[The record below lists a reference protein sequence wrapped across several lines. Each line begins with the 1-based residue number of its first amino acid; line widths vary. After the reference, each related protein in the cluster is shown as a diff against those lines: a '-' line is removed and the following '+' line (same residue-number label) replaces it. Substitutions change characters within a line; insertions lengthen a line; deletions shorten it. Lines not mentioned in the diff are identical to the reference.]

1 MKKITLI
8 SGTILFVSFILSS
21 CGADTQ
27 KLEEQ
32 ATKDS
37 IEAVNNTARI
47 LKAKADSLAQKNSVD
62 SLNKINA
69 INDILG
75 EYESSKRN
83 VISYA
88 GGDVDNG
95 PKTVISVT
103 NNKEIIKV
111 KQVSLDDATVG
122 ETEASAEMLNI
133 TKIGTGLYKLNMKK
147 LKCHYI
153 NNWDGNGE
161 EYKNI
166 NIEEL
171 TPSNNS
177 DFTIIIDFT
186 NKNAITF
193 KSTAI
198 KTECLGAWELER
210 STFVKK

>member
-8 SGTILFVSFILSS
+8 SGTIIIAAIISS
-21 CGADTQ
+21 SYWNLTP
-27 KLEEQ
+27 KLKVQGEKN
-32 ATKDS
+32 TK
-37 IEAVNNTARI
+37 EVANNTALI
-47 LKAKADSLAQKNSVD
+47 LKAKAGSLSQQNSVD